1 MTFITTKGFMVI
13 NGDNES
19 LRVEREIGARL
30 SLALGEGI

>member
-1 MTFITTKGFMVI
+1 MTFITTKGFLVI

-30 SLALGEGI
+30 SFALGEGI

>member
-1 MTFITTKGFMVI
+1 MTFITTKGFLVI
-13 NGDNES
+13 NGGKES